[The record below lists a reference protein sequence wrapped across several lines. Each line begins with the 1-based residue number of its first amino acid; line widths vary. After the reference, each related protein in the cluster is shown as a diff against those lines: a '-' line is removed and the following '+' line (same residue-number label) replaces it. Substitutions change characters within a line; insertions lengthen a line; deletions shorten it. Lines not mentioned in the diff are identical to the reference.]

1 MEWQLA
7 KPQRSYCNHQ
17 LTTMSKVS
25 KRGNSKDREVKEAVK
40 ALSAAAKSL
49 ALASDALS
57 RLYDTDEEDTST
69 TETDRNSVGQA
80 VPTSSLE
87 PHVSIA
93 GYEDSDDEYMS
104 LAREAISSAATAM
117 GKAPEAPSSIGENK
131 NAWSEMQNN
140 LGSFEASKGDTE
152 SEAGRMANE
161 ALFSDDKF
169 PPGPKYSDSS
179 GPHATEI
186 LGTSAQTE
194 VYILWNIRSEHI
206 HNTASRLFINGSIN
220 TVPADDS
227 TIASDD
233 PKSCTEV
240 LFPNL
245 KRRWVTPTGLQH
257 KALQPLRA
265 GSDILLLHSNSKSH
279 VSAILAHC
287 IQSMKRDRSSSSS
300 IGVISVLIIVPQ
312 QTTGRLFL
320 QHANELLS
328 DFSLPHKAMLL
339 PGGGSDVA
347 TEAERMSTERIDIL
361 ISSPRVFINHVNSN
375 SNLPNHL
382 SRIRFVIYAGAHEL
396 TKSDVFLGFQFN
408 LIKKRMQTRAKSP
421 RQIIIVSSY
430 INGIGKEVITRQI
443 IIVSSYINEHVQTL
457 ASRGLHPGYV
467 SIHGTD
473 SDDDLQSDSWDVL
486 LK

>member
-1 MEWQLA
+1 
-7 KPQRSYCNHQ
+7 
-17 LTTMSKVS
+17 MSKVS
-25 KRGNSKDREVKEAVK
+25 KRGNSKDREIKEAVK

-161 ALFSDDKF
+161 ALFSDNKF

-179 GPHATEI
+179 V
-186 LGTSAQTE
+186 SSSQ
-194 VYILWNIRSEHI
+194 
-206 HNTASRLFINGSIN
+206 LFFNNSGVDNLTISNLDRAPMPPKSWAHLLRPNGSIN
-220 TVPADDS
+220 TVPANDS

-430 INGIGKEVITRQI
+430 IN
-443 IIVSSYINEHVQTL
+443 EHVQTL